1 MDRSALTAGSEKPE
15 GVPDALLDPVGPDA
29 LREPDA
35 PVRGRG
41 LPVVGWVLL
50 AVLVVVVS
58 VVAALRVAGDAASPA
73 SPVSPSSTG
82 AATAAPT
89 PGRTGESTEPTEATQ
104 PIEPTDEPGPVNLP
118 TASPLPTD
126 PDGWVA
132 LGFLPDVAV
141 HEFVV
146 DQVVVDEGMVVD
158 VGGIRISGL
167 TSTGPDTAGYLVEG
181 DGFSP
186 IVVNAQVGTVV
197 EVPGWGR
204 IALVQ
209 VEWLDTGGRPDL
221 AFRFAAQTEHPLQ
234 VVAVEP

>member
-1 MDRSALTAGSEKPE
+1 M
-15 GVPDALLDPVGPDA
+15 
-29 LREPDA
+29 
-35 PVRGRG
+35 
-41 LPVVGWVLL
+41 VGWVLL
-50 AVLVVVVS
+50 AVVAVGVS
-58 VVAALRVAGDAASPA
+58 VVVALRVPDDAASP
-73 SPVSPSSTG
+73 SPSVSPSSTG
-82 AATAAPT
+82 AATAVST
-89 PGRTGESTEPTEATQ
+89 PERTDEPTEPTEPTG
-104 PIEPTDEPGPVNLP
+104 PTDEPGPVNLP
-118 TASPLPTD
+118 TPSPLPTD

-146 DQVVVDEGMVVD
+146 DQAVVDEGMVVD
-158 VGGIRISGL
+158 AGGIRVSGL